1 MVINRILSYL
11 LLLLGII
18 FMIFPYRFTTFY
30 WLMFIS
36 FAIALLFKFIIK
48 KLELT
53 EKEYFVVLII
63 IWLNV
68 LGELWFYFNFLF
80 YDKLLHFI
88 VPFSISYI
96 YCGYL
101 KKNKQRITYFFPFT
115 ILGML
120 AFFEIFEWII
130 DTFIGFP
137 MLGVFDSSGSY
148 VMSKLTDTMIDLCV
162 GISGIMVFLFT
173 RWKKN

>member
-101 KKNKQRITYFFPFT
+101 KKNKQRITYFFPF
-115 ILGML
+115 
-120 AFFEIFEWII
+120 
-130 DTFIGFP
+130 
-137 MLGVFDSSGSY
+137 
-148 VMSKLTDTMIDLCV
+148 
-162 GISGIMVFLFT
+162 
-173 RWKKN
+173 